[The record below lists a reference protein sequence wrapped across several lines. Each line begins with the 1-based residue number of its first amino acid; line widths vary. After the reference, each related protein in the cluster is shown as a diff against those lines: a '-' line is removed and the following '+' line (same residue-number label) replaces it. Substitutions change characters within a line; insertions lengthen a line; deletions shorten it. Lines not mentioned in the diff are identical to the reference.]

1 MAERSGKPHRDCFV
15 ASLLAMTLVSGLAYA
30 QQAPVGLPHPPPAQG
45 WKQMTSKQLAA
56 ACHATDPAQH
66 AGCVGYVYGVYDLQ
80 FEPTPPHGVCTPT
93 DFTPELLAQVVT
105 AYADTHED
113 GPAPAA
119 IGQAIVRFF
128 PCTEQQHR

>member
-1 MAERSGKPHRDCFV
+1 
-15 ASLLAMTLVSGLAYA
+15 MTVVPGLGHA
-30 QQAPVGLPHPPPAQG
+30 QPATNPN

-56 ACHATDPAQH
+56 ACHASDPAQH
-66 AGCVGYVYGVYDLQ
+66 ATCIGYVAGIYDLQ
-80 FEPTPPHGVCTPT
+80 FAPTPPRGVCPPEN
-93 DFTPELLAQVVT
+93 FTPDLLAQVVT

-128 PCTEQQHR
+128 PCTEQHR

>member
-1 MAERSGKPHRDCFV
+1 MASNKGRGRIV
-15 ASLLAMTLVSGLAYA
+15 VLAALAVSV
-30 QQAPVGLPHPPPAQG
+30 VGLSQAHTQPASG
-45 WKQMTSKQLAA
+45 WKQMTSRQLAA

-80 FEPTPPHGVCTPT
+80 FAPTPPRGVCAPEN
-93 DFTPELLAQVVT
+93 FTPELLAQVVT

-128 PCTEQQHR
+128 PCAEQKR

>member
-1 MAERSGKPHRDCFV
+1 MASSKGRGRIGT
-15 ASLLAMTLVSGLAYA
+15 LAVLAVSV
-30 QQAPVGLPHPPPAQG
+30 VGLSQADAQPVPG

-80 FEPTPPHGVCTPT
+80 FAPTAPRGVCAPEN
-93 DFTPELLAQVVT
+93 FTPELLAQVVT

-128 PCTEQQHR
+128 PCTEQKR

>member
-1 MAERSGKPHRDCFV
+1 MSGR
-15 ASLLAMTLVSGLAYA
+15 
-30 QQAPVGLPHPPPAQG
+30 
-45 WKQMTSKQLAA
+45 QLAA
-56 ACHATDPAQH
+56 ACHAGDPAQH
-66 AGCVGYVYGVYDLQ
+66 ANCVGYVSGIYDLQ
-80 FEPTPPHGVCTPT
+80 FAPTPPRGVCPPA

-128 PCTEQQHR
+128 PSSSFPASTASATWRSRCAARVPNHAWSGTKKPTSRTST

>member
-1 MAERSGKPHRDCFV
+1 MGNRISPPSRRGRGSLYAIAALAALPV
-15 ASLLAMTLVSGLAYA
+15 AAAHAQPAPGWHIMTAR
-30 QQAPVGLPHPPPAQG
+30 
-45 WKQMTSKQLAA
+45 QLAA
-56 ACHATDPAQH
+56 ACHAGDPAQH
-66 AGCVGYVYGVYDLQ
+66 ANCVGYVSGVYDLQ
-80 FEPTPPHGVCTPT
+80 FAPTSPRGVCPPA

-128 PCTEQQHR
+128 PCAEQKR

>member
-1 MAERSGKPHRDCFV
+1 MP
-15 ASLLAMTLVSGLAYA
+15 LAPRRLYGQPRPTPSRR
-30 QQAPVGLPHPPPAQG
+30 PAG
-45 WKQMTSKQLAA
+45 SIMSARQLAA
-56 ACHATDPAQH
+56 ACHAGDPAQH
-66 AGCVGYVYGVYDLQ
+66 ANCVGYVSGIYDLQ
-80 FEPTPPHGVCTPT
+80 FAPTPPRGVCPPA

-128 PCTEQQHR
+128 PCPEQKR